1 MGGLWG
7 DLGRSMVIAS
17 IIMMVFM
24 MFIDHGDVVYDD
36 GIGVHYNI
44 TYKDNEHNGAGHWL
58 W

>member
-24 MFIDHGDVVYDD
+24 MFIDHGDIVYDY
-36 GIGVHYNI
+36 GIGVDVHYNI
-44 TYKDNEHNGAGHWL
+44 IYKDNEHNW
-58 W
+58 